1 MYADYSQ
8 YIEPKE
14 KYLFQPEG
22 HESLY
27 EYLLECYR
35 RISKDIG
42 DYTAFVT
49 PVLDTYAE
57 TPMSVMLRDVEQ
69 LAAFLASQ
77 GLKKG
82 DVVTAFMPTCGHAF
96 PVMFAVN
103 KLGMILNFV
112 HPLTPPDAL
121 LDTMRH
127 TKSRFLFILDA
138 ISGYFGAVMAQYP
151 TVVCRTS
158 DYCSGKAL
166 LMAQYNEA
174 NNVKIPDVPY
184 TLYKDA
190 VSQNLPPVET
200 VRNFGKEDAFYLQG
214 GGTTGKSKT
223 IILSSFAFN
232 ALSYKYY
239 LMDMPHDY
247 RKDYA
252 LSALPCFHA
261 FGLGGSMIYAIC
273 NAFKPIMIPK
283 FDAEQVNGLISK
295 LSVIEILG
303 VPKMFQKMMEAPN
316 FENEGLKNFKMLFS
330 GGDIISD
337 TFIRRFDE
345 TIAKH
350 GSSARLCRGY
360 GLTEMAA
367 TVTSSCWQH
376 FKTEST
382 GYPLPGVE
390 LQIWDE
396 DCREVPNYET
406 GEIVLAGDNMM
417 NGYLPDENICETG
430 VYVDENGKKWIRSG
444 DMGYLDDDGYLF
456 FSGRKKRIIIIA
468 GYNIYPA
475 TIEDQITKLDFV
487 NEVCA
492 VQGYDESG
500 KPLVK
505 LCVSLKDPNA
515 DKTAAA
521 AALKAYCE
529 ANIEGYACP
538 RKFEI
543 FDLLPRT
550 KIEKIDFVRL
560 SDPAPQT
567 I

>member
-1 MYADYSQ
+1 MYAAYDQ

-42 DYTAFVT
+42 DYGAFVT
-49 PVLDTYAE
+49 PVLDTYSE
-57 TPMSVMLRDVEQ
+57 TPMSKMIADVEQ
-69 LAAFLASQ
+69 LAAYLKAQ
-77 GLKKG
+77 GLKEG
-82 DVVTAFMPTCGHAF
+82 DVVTAFMPTCAHAF
-96 PVMFAVN
+96 PVMYAVN

-121 LDTMRH
+121 LATMKH
-127 TKSRFLFILDA
+127 TKSKFLFILDA
-138 ISGYFGAVMAQYP
+138 ISGYFGAVMEQYP
-151 TVVCRTS
+151 CVVCRTS
-158 DYCSGKAL
+158 DYCDGKAL
-166 LMAQYNEA
+166 MMAQYNEA

-184 TLYKDA
+184 TFYKDA
-190 VSQNLPPVET
+190 ISQNLAPVET
-200 VRNFGKEDAFYLQG
+200 VKNFGKKDAFYLQG

-223 IILSSFAFN
+223 IILSSYAFN

-247 RKDYA
+247 RNAYA

-283 FDAEQVNGLISK
+283 FDAEQVNNLVKQLPI
-295 LSVIEILG
+295 IEILG
-303 VPKMFQKMMEAPN
+303 VPKMFQKMLEAPN

-337 TFIRRFDE
+337 TFIKQFDE

-350 GSSARLCRGY
+350 GSTARLCRGY

-396 DCREVPNYET
+396 DCKPLPNYEI
-406 GEIVLAGDNMM
+406 GEIVLAGENMM
-417 NGYLPDENICETG
+417 NGYLPDENIKETG
-430 VYVDENGKKWIRSG
+430 IYIDENGKQWVRSG

-475 TIEDQITKLDFV
+475 TIEDQITKLDYI

-492 VQGYDESG
+492 VQGYSAEG

-505 LCVSLKDPNA
+505 LCVSLKDPNM
-515 DKTAAA
+515 DHDEVI
-521 AALKAYCE
+521 AALKDYCK
-529 ANIEGYACP
+529 AHIEGYACP

-543 FDLLPRT
+543 LDLLPRT
-550 KIEKIDFVRL
+550 KIEKIDFVKL
-560 SDPAPQT
+560 SDPVPQA
-567 I
+567 